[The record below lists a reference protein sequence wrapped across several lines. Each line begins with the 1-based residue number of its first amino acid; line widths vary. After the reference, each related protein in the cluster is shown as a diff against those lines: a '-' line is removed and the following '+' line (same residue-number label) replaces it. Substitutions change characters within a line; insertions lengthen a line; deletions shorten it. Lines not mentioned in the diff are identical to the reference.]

1 MTSKLSPA
9 AAVAAVLLAGCEMPV
24 VPEPDPGVEE
34 WAGAAWP
41 DAPANAMART
51 TTYRMWITDN
61 DGAIDGTIQTEAADT
76 TRETVLGHRRS
87 GDKMTLYMPWSDCLL
102 DGGISDGTWT
112 ADRTCRNDTT
122 VVVMV
127 SLQDRDPS
135 YLTEILQTGGI
146 KGTLTRAGV
155 PLVGKELWLED
166 GPSVDGPFDEMVTD
180 ANGKFSVLFLK
191 PGRYKVY
198 VPYLAVDTCATRDW
212 YVDVVAGRFKS
223 VDVKC

>member
-1 MTSKLSPA
+1 MTFKLLPI
-9 AAVAAVLLAGCEMPV
+9 AAVAAALGGCEMFAAS
-24 VPEPDPGVEE
+24 EPDPGIEE
-34 WAGAAWP
+34 WAGATWP

-61 DGAIDGTIQTEAADT
+61 DGAIDGTIQTEATDT
-76 TRETVLGHRRS
+76 TRETVSGHRRS
-87 GDKMTLYMPWSDCLL
+87 GDEMTLYMPWSDSLL

-112 ADRTCRNDTT
+112 ADKMCRNDTT

-135 YLTEILQTGGI
+135 YLMEILQTGGI
-146 KGTLTRAGV
+146 KGTLTQANV
-155 PLVGKELWLED
+155 PLAGKELWLQD
-166 GPSVDGPFDEMVTD
+166 GPSVDGAFDEMVTD
-180 ANGKFSVLFLK
+180 ANGKFSVLCLQ

-198 VPYLAVDTCATRDW
+198 VSYLAVETCAARDW
-212 YVDVVAGRFKS
+212 YVDVVAGQFKT